1 VHERSSVDV
10 QGRTLNNPRV
20 LAGSTMHRGTISG
33 LTIAALSVGLVL
45 PPAHIHL
52 ATDDH
57 DHHHAAVEHA
67 HWAAHHQ
74 SRLALD
80 DDDGRVLFIDHPALV
95 RLAHAS
101 TAPPQTAVI
110 ALLALYSPLGSP
122 VITQRASGNAVRD
135 GPTARPLFLRGPPL
149 VL

>member
-1 VHERSSVDV
+1 MAVDV
-10 QGRTLNNPRV
+10 VRTSTDNPRV
-20 LAGSTMHRGTISG
+20 SARRIRRPTVASLLMAGTVWAT
-33 LTIAALSVGLVL
+33 VL

-67 HWAAHHQ
+67 HWATHHQ

-101 TAPPQTAVI
+101 TAPPQTVVI

>member
-1 VHERSSVDV
+1 M
-10 QGRTLNNPRV
+10 
-20 LAGSTMHRGTISG
+20 AGTVWAT
-33 LTIAALSVGLVL
+33 VL

-57 DHHHAAVEHA
+57 DHHHLAAVEHA
-67 HWAAHHQ
+67 HWAGHHQ

-101 TAPPQTAVI
+101 IAPPHIAVV
-110 ALLALYSPLGSP
+110 ALLALTSPLGFSG
-122 VITQRASGNAVRD
+122 IAARAGGNAVRD
-135 GPTARPLFLRGPPL
+135 GPTASAPSLRGPPF

>member
-1 VHERSSVDV
+1 VAVDLVRTSTDNPCVSARRIRRSTVAS
-10 QGRTLNNPRV
+10 L
-20 LAGSTMHRGTISG
+20 LMAGTVWAT
-33 LTIAALSVGLVL
+33 VL

-57 DHHHAAVEHA
+57 DHHHAAIEHA

-80 DDDGRVLFIDHPALV
+80 DDDGRVLVIDHPALV

-135 GPTARPLFLRGPPL
+135 GPTARSLFLRGPPL